1 MLKMKFDLN
10 AIFIE
15 RGCAESALAARILR
29 AIPAGMRVH
38 HIDDARDAAKP
49 AHDARD
55 PFGAGKRRMI
65 IARRKT
71 PFLMACPA
79 GSSKFACCGYLVLTL
94 ASNCPMD
101 CSYCFLQEYLADN
114 PAFQVYANFADSFE
128 ELDRLGQSAPG
139 RCFRIGT
146 GELADSLA
154 FDSITGMSRELIEFF
169 AARDN
174 LTLELKTKTDEI
186 ENLLGLD
193 PRGRVLVSWTL
204 SSDAVYRSSENRTAS
219 PSARIAAAC
228 AVLEAGYR
236 VAFHFDPIVAYPG
249 AERDYVRLIDE
260 LLDVVA
266 PKEIAFVSM
275 GGLRMTPRLRGI
287 ARDRF
292 PEDPML
298 CNEDVLAS
306 DGRLRTFTPLRLKLY
321 RIIAER
327 FRKAGVAIPA
337 YLCMEPA
344 SVHERVFGEAPS
356 RPGMIGERLARSGEA
371 GANHRDSEEAQN
383 PPWRPQGGRPSLP

>member
-1 MLKMKFDLN
+1 MIKMKFDLD
-10 AIFIE
+10 AVFIE
-15 RGCAESALAARILR
+15 RGCADSALAARIIR
-29 AIPAGMRVH
+29 SIPAGVPVH
-38 HIDDARDAAKP
+38 HVADAREAAKP

-55 PFGAGKRRMI
+55 PLGAGKRRMI

-114 PAFQVYANFADSFE
+114 PAFQLYANFADSFE
-128 ELDRLGQSAPG
+128 ELDRLVQSAPG
-139 RCFRIGT
+139 RSFRVGT

-154 FDSITGMSRELIEFF
+154 FDSITGISRELVEFF
-169 AARDN
+169 AAREN

-186 ENLLGLD
+186 GNLIGLD

-204 SSDAVYRSSENRTAS
+204 SSDNVYRSSEHRTAS
-219 PSARIAAAC
+219 PAARIAAAR

-236 VAFHFDPIVAYPG
+236 VAFHFDPLIAYPG

-260 LLDVVA
+260 LLDNVPA
-266 PKEIAFVSM
+266 KKISFISM
-275 GGLRMTPRLRGI
+275 GGLRMTPSLRSI
-287 ARDRF
+287 ARRRF
-292 PEDPML
+292 SADPML
-298 CNEDVLAS
+298 CGEDVLAS
-306 DGRLRTFTPLRLKLY
+306 DGRFRTFTPLRLKLY
-321 RIIAER
+321 RTLAEQ
-327 FRKAGVAIPA
+327 FRKAGAEIPA

-344 SVHERVFGEAPS
+344 SIHERVFGETPP
-356 RPGMIGERLARSGEA
+356 RPARIGERLASSREPGFIQMAS
-371 GANHRDSEEAQN
+371 R
-383 PPWRPQGGRPSLP
+383 